1 MEKTTTEPARISK
14 SALFSKIE
22 YTPHPGQVLVHR
34 SKARFRTLACGTRW
48 GKSRC
53 AAAEAVAAIL
63 EPREQALAWLVAPT
77 YDVCSRIYDR
87 ITGAMTTHFASRVI
101 ETDAREKKILV
112 TNLGGGVSEL
122 RCKSS
127 DHPASLLGEAL
138 DVLIVDEAV
147 QIGQEVWEE
156 HLAPRLIDREGW
168 ALLISTPQGPGWFFD
183 LFRRGQ
189 KNRDPECE
197 SWSFPSSDNPHLNPA
212 VIEAERQRLAK
223 DVFAQQYW
231 GEFLGVPLDP
241 CEKCGGPQT
250 NVRGRV
256 EAPVGQHK
264 NSFLLTCPACRMFV
278 DETGRCIVKK
288 HNRGYAG
295 FMVTRHWCDPN
306 SVQMYTWLSPEGE
319 GRWECR
325 KR

>member
-1 MEKTTTEPARISK
+1 MLADARISK
-14 SALFSKIE
+14 SALFQRIG
-22 YTPHPGQVLVHR
+22 YAPHPGQVLVHR
-34 SKARFRTLACGTRW
+34 SKARFRAIAAGTRW

-53 AAAEAVAAIL
+53 AAGEAVAALL
-63 EPREQALAWLVAPT
+63 EPREQMLAWLVAPT
-77 YDVCSRIYDR
+77 YDVCNRIYAR
-87 ITGAMTTHFASRVI
+87 ITGAVTTHFANRVI
-101 ETDAREKKILV
+101 EADAREKKILV

-127 DHPASLLGEAL
+127 DHPASLLGEGL

-147 QIGQEVWEE
+147 QISQPVWEE

-197 SWSFPSSDNPHLNPA
+197 SWSFPSSDNPHLNAA

-223 DVFAQQYW
+223 DVFAQQYL

-241 CEKCGGPQT
+241 CGECGGPQ
-250 NVRGRV
+250 NDVPGKI
-256 EAPVGQHK
+256 EAPEGNYQ
-264 NSFLLTCPACRMFV
+264 NDFLRGCPSCGMFV
-278 DETGRCIVKK
+278 DEDGRCIVKL
-288 HNRGYAG
+288 HNKGYAS
-295 FMVTRHWCDPN
+295 FWVSRHWTERG
-306 SVQMYTWLSPEGE
+306 SVQMYGWYSRNGD
-319 GRWECR
+319 GRW
-325 KR
+325 K